1 VVDPFAVTAQYES
14 VGGAEAFRFFLM
26 REMVVGQDRSFSDAG
41 MVKVVNG
48 DLANDV
54 GNIVSRIRKQI
65 QTQFEGA
72 IPALPETLSPLSR
85 ELKAKAEEVVAI
97 VENEMRL
104 FRASFALEST
114 LSLARAIN
122 SHLESTAPWK
132 LAKDPEKRQELAEV
146 LATSSEALRIL
157 LVLLS
162 PYIPAK
168 AAEALRL
175 LGGESAVPGK
185 LAWGQ
190 LPAGKTFEDGPVLF
204 PRLDVKKP
212 AAPTPATTAA
222 PRDPFEILDLR
233 IARVESAEEH
243 PSAEKLLVLQLDVGP
258 MGKKQVCAGIKA
270 HFTAEDM
277 VGKKLLLVANLKKA
291 KLRGVESQG
300 MILAADDPDGSVH
313 LLSPEGAVGSTAQ
326 VEGLSSAPGQ
336 NLGIEAM
343 DAVKL
348 EIRSGALTYA
358 GKQVTAGGA
367 AIGCSAVDGAGV
379 H

>member
-1 VVDPFAVTAQYES
+1 
-14 VGGAEAFRFFLM
+14 M
-26 REMVVGQDRSFSDAG
+26 REMVVGQDSSFSDAG

-65 QTQFEGA
+65 QTQFEGR
-72 IPALPETLSPLSR
+72 IPALPDPLSHVSL
-85 ELKAKAEEVVAI
+85 ELKAKAEAVVAE

-104 FRASFALEST
+104 FRVSFALEST

-162 PYIPAK
+162 PYIPTK

-175 LGGESAVPGK
+175 MGNGAAVPGK
-185 LAWGQ
+185 LAWGH
-190 LPAGKTFEDGPVLF
+190 LPAGKVFEDGPVLF
-204 PRLDVKKP
+204 PRLEVKKP
-212 AAPTPATTAA
+212 SAPPPAPTSASTPK
-222 PRDPFEILDLR
+222 DPFELLDLR
-233 IARVESAEEH
+233 VAHVVSAEDH
-243 PSAEKLLVLQLDVGP
+243 PSAEKLLVLRLDVGDL
-258 MGKKQVCAGIKA
+258 GGKQVCAGIKA
-270 HFTAEDM
+270 HFSAADM
-277 VGKKLLLVANLKKA
+277 VGRKLLLVANLKKA

-313 LLSPEGAVGSTAQ
+313 LLSPEGAVGSPAL
-326 VEGLSSAPGQ
+326 VEGLSQHPGQ

-348 EIRSGALTYA
+348 EIRRGSLSYE

-367 AIGCSAVDGAGV
+367 KIGCSAVDGAGV